1 MKNET
6 NEVKLASARVA
17 QTDFFGV
24 YQDLLAEKGFDE
36 SGKPKA
42 TLKDLGELFPTLKP
56 LTVKQKLY
64 SVLSAVNEHGH
75 NYPML
80 PTGDA
85 RKTRQ
90 SKKEQVTA
98 ELIRMAEA
106 RKVFDSVD

>member
-24 YQDLLAEKGFDE
+24 YQDLLTEKGFDE
-36 SGKPKA
+36 SGKPIA

-64 SVLSAVNEHGH
+64 SVLSAMNEHGYS
-75 NYPML
+75 YPML
-80 PTGDA
+80 PTGEA
-85 RKTRQ
+85 RKARQ
-90 SKKEQVTA
+90 SKKAETMA
-98 ELIRMAEA
+98 ELIKMAEA
-106 RKVFDSVD
+106 RKVFNSVD